1 MAEAPM
7 NLTVLR
13 SEKSVWDAPK
23 LSARISECDQ
33 DRWMMAAW
41 GAGLA
46 MMGMRRGGFKGGA
59 LTAAGSALAIRA
71 AMGRRD
77 LSVARNWVER
87 QLKERGWRLPD
98 IVDNASEESFPASDA
113 PSWTRA
119 AVTPNR
125 QVMQLG
131 R

>member
-1 MAEAPM
+1 MAEATM

-33 DRWMMAAW
+33 DRWVMAAW

-59 LTAAGSALAIRA
+59 LTAAGGALAIRA
-71 AMGRRD
+71 AIGRRD
-77 LSVARNWVER
+77 LTVARSWIDR
-87 QLKERGWRLPD
+87 RLKERGWRLPD
-98 IVDNASEESFPASDA
+98 IVENASDESFPASDA
-113 PSWTRA
+113 PSWTTTT
-119 AVTPNR
+119 VKPNSL
-125 QVMQLG
+125 QAMG